1 MHFFCLTTPL
11 TIHFNRSKVQGN
23 KYFKENYYAKALLNL
38 TKFNEGTI
46 SASSN
51 VSCLTRCYFL
61 YLV

>member
-1 MHFFCLTTPL
+1 MHSFCLTTPL
-11 TIHFNRSKVQGN
+11 TIHFNQSKFQGN
-23 KYFKENYYAKALLNL
+23 KYFEENYYAKALLNL

-51 VSCLTRCYFL
+51 VSYLTRCYFL